1 MSGKYKKLLNEY
13 DSEIL
18 TDVDGVTIVV
28 INNRFSEKEAT
39 ELFEKMIKELDIN
52 IDDYIIQE
60 DGLENIVYRDKEF
73 HTSEDV
79 WHLNTRKITKY
90 NSN

>member
-1 MSGKYKKLLNEY
+1 
-13 DSEIL
+13 
-18 TDVDGVTIVV
+18 
-28 INNRFSEKEAT
+28 
-39 ELFEKMIKELDIN
+39 MIKELNIN

>member
-18 TDVDGVTIVV
+18 TDVDGLTIIV
-28 INNRFSEKEAT
+28 INNRFSELEAT
-39 ELFEKMIKELDIN
+39 KLFEKMIKELDID

-60 DGLENIVYRDKEF
+60 DGLENIVYRDKEL
-73 HTSEDV
+73 HTSEEV
-79 WHLNTRKITKY
+79 WHFIVH
-90 NSN
+90 